1 MNEALRLGLKDI
13 ALIEEIGD
21 LFEQQELFPET
32 QKLYETVSGLIQ
44 QEQQKTAT
52 EHEAKRQKSKS
63 QEK

>member
-44 QEQQKTAT
+44 QE
-52 EHEAKRQKSKS
+52 
-63 QEK
+63 